1 MLLIAFIF
9 QISVKFLSLDSYT
22 WEVMRLI
29 QVSSMILYVILL
41 VIPVPINLFLLF
53 STFKLRYQD
62 LF

>member
-9 QISVKFLSLDSYT
+9 QISVKFLSLDSFT

-41 VIPVPINLFLLF
+41 GIPVPFNLFLLF
-53 STFKLRYQD
+53 STY
-62 LF
+62 